1 MPANSSLEILFT
13 MTTVNI
19 RRVVENIRSNTNSY
33 TPIIETVVNAIQAIQ
48 ETERQ
53 DGEIMIYVQRS
64 MQIEIDNAPS
74 DVTGFIVEDN
84 GVGFTKR
91 HRDSF
96 DKLYS
101 EQKLKEG
108 GKGFGRFT
116 CLKYFKEVNIISTYF
131 EDAKWKQ
138 RRFSMGRDEDIIVH
152 EKEDV
157 SEKQESGSSI
167 HLRDFTGKS
176 KFDKS
181 LRNVARI
188 ITERVLPYFI
198 TDGYRCPK
206 IYVAEPDGSNRIQLN
221 DFIHNELSREIQE
234 IKCHNNVF
242 TINSPNA
249 CDNSEEFNVR
259 VFKFFSPKNQ
269 KSRLSL
275 VAHQRE
281 VPGSPIQK
289 YVPEFEDEFYEKCLN
304 GETYEGR
311 NYIVKA
317 YVFGDYLDRNVSL
330 ERGGFEFDMDDSL
343 LFDIGQT
350 KVERDAALIAR
361 VALGDEI
368 TSRETRK
375 RERIQNYVD
384 QEAPWHKV
392 LLKKLDMKSM
402 PLKPTN
408 EEIEMRLQR
417 QKFQNEVEIKREII
431 TLLSSDTLDED
442 KDIVS
447 EVVSKISVAS
457 QNDLIHYIAT
467 RRKIIEIFS
476 RSLDINA
483 AGSYNSEGHVH
494 DVIFPRKGS
503 TETTP
508 FMDHNLWIIDER
520 LNFTSYVSSDLAL
533 DDRRKDIPDLLVY
546 NKRVLFRGDN
556 EPSNPITIFEFKKP
570 QRDDFVNPSS
580 KEDPVAQIV
589 RYVNSIR
596 EGKYKTPEG
605 RPINVA
611 KNTPF
616 YGYVICDLTY
626 KVEQWLEFEKNFDPM
641 PDRQGWFDWFKNIN
655 LYVEVLS
662 WEKVLRDAKMR
673 NRIFFEKL
681 GI

>member
-1 MPANSSLEILFT
+1 MSK
-13 MTTVNI
+13 VNI
-19 RRVVENIRSNTNSY
+19 RRVVENIRSNTNAY
-33 TPIIETVVNAIQAIQ
+33 TPIIETVVNAIQAIE
-48 ETERQ
+48 ETGRQ
-53 DGEIMIYVQRS
+53 DGEIKIFVQRS
-64 MQIEIDNAPS
+64 MQIEIDNGLS
-74 DVTGFIVEDN
+74 DITGFTVEDN

-101 EQKLKEG
+101 DQKLNEG

-116 CLKYFKEVNIISTYF
+116 CLKYFKEVYITSTYI
-131 EDAKWKQ
+131 ENAKWMQ
-138 RRFSMGRDEDIIVH
+138 RQFSMGRDEDIIVNERQEVT
-152 EKEDV
+152 EKREI
-157 SEKQESGSSI
+157 GSSI
-167 HLRDFTGKS
+167 HMRDFIGKT
-176 KFDKS
+176 KFDKN

-198 TDGYRCPK
+198 TDGYRCPD
-206 IYVAEPDGSNRIQLN
+206 IYVSEASGSSRIQLN
-221 DFIHNELSREIQE
+221 DFIQNELSREIQE
-234 IKCHNNVF
+234 IKCHSNVF
-242 TINSPNA
+242 TINSLNA
-249 CDNSEEFNVR
+249 FDNSEEFNVR

-281 VPGSPIQK
+281 VPGSQIQK
-289 YVPEFEDEFYEKCLN
+289 YVPEFEDEFYDRCEGSGPC
-304 GETYEGR
+304 EGR

-343 LFDIGQT
+343 QFDIGQT

-361 VALGDEI
+361 EALGVEI
-368 TSRETRK
+368 TSREVRK

-392 LLKKLDMKSM
+392 LLNELDMKSM

-417 QKFQNEVEIKREII
+417 HKFQKEAEIKRETN
-431 TLLSSDTLDED
+431 TLLSSVTLGDD
-442 KDIVS
+442 NDIVS

-457 QNDLIHYIAT
+457 QNDLIHYVAS
-467 RRKIIEIFS
+467 RRSIIEIFA
-476 RSLDINA
+476 RSLELNA

-508 FMDHNLWIIDER
+508 FKDHNLWIIDER
-520 LNFTSYVSSDLAL
+520 LNFTSYVSSDIAL
-533 DDRRKDIPDLLVY
+533 DDSKKDIPDLLVY

-570 QRDDFVNPSS
+570 QRDDFANPSS

-596 EGKYKTPEG
+596 EGRYRTPEG
-605 RPINVA
+605 RSINVA
-611 KNTPF
+611 ENTPF
-616 YGYVICDLTY
+616 DGYVICDLNNKGDSGKPAQT
-626 KVEQWLEFEKNFDPM
+626 
-641 PDRQGWFDWFKNIN
+641 
-655 LYVEVLS
+655 
-662 WEKVLRDAKMR
+662 LR
-673 NRIFFEKL
+673 E
-681 GI
+681 